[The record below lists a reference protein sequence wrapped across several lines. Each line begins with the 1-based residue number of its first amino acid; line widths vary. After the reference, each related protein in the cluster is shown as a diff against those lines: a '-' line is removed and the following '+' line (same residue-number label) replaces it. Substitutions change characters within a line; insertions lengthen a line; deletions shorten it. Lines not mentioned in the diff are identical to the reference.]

1 MGAGDTPSSDFERE
15 QGHVAH
21 ARSFDDF
28 LRRGPESGIAGCA
41 MNGAP
46 LETWRLAE
54 DWPRGGANALRG
66 ASVYLYPGFD
76 FGLARDDSAATGERQ
91 FSVTLDPA
99 GAEPFFT
106 VPIRLLVSADE
117 AAPAPLYFAP
127 MSETDAAGCANA
139 LRALVLAALPEAD
152 DPASCAE
159 PRHWIDAA
167 EKTRLTLVRRR
178 IASIMLARLLEANR
192 RSVDGVGDDVERL
205 RKAIERIGGTE
216 GLETAAQAIAAEEF
230 RKRQMSVVK
239 AIGAALLRAQQ
250 AAIASGAPSH
260 DESAFALVS
269 EIATILSAPATP
281 SFGGGR

>member
-1 MGAGDTPSSDFERE
+1 
-15 QGHVAH
+15 
-21 ARSFDDF
+21 
-28 LRRGPESGIAGCA
+28 

-106 VPIRLLVSADE
+106 VPTRLLMSDDE
-117 AAPAPLYFAP
+117 TAPSPLHFGEI
-127 MSETDAAGCANA
+127 SQSDAADCANA
-139 LRALVLAALPEAD
+139 LRALVIAAMPEAT
-152 DPASCAE
+152 DPTRCDQ
-159 PRHWIDAA
+159 PRYWIDAA
-167 EKTRLTLVRRR
+167 ERTRLTLVRRR
-178 IASIMLARLLEANR
+178 VASIMVARLLEANR
-192 RSVDGVGDDVERL
+192 RSVDGAGDDVERL
-205 RKAIERIGGTE
+205 RKAIERIGGVE
-216 GLETAAQAIAAEEF
+216 GLETAARAIAAEEF

-239 AIGAALLRAQQ
+239 AIGGALLRAQQ

-260 DESAFALVS
+260 DESAFALAS
-269 EIATILSAPATP
+269 EISAILNAPAAP